1 MVLRLAKTEK
11 FDAVIALG
19 AVIRG
24 ATAHF
29 DYVAGEAAKGVAQA
43 SHATGVPVVFG
54 VLTTDTIEQAV
65 ERAGTKA
72 GNKGF
77 DAALAAIEM
86 VTLDA
91 ALLEGGPLGFPM
103 GARTTAREAAL
114 QMLYAVEATGGGAE
128 HAIGDFRREL
138 PGDAEGRDYADQ
150 IVRGVSEN
158 PTHVDELIRTASKN
172 WRVERMT
179 RVDRNILR
187 IGAWEL
193 EQSREVPRA
202 VIIDEAVEL
211 AKRYG
216 TEESSAFVNGVLDRI
231 AEDCGRVDLDKPTLL
246 TCER

>member
-1 MVLRLAKTEK
+1 
-11 FDAVIALG
+11 
-19 AVIRG
+19 
-24 ATAHF
+24 
-29 DYVAGEAAKGVAQA
+29 
-43 SHATGVPVVFG
+43 
-54 VLTTDTIEQAV
+54 
-65 ERAGTKA
+65 
-72 GNKGF
+72 
-77 DAALAAIEM
+77 
-86 VTLDA
+86 
-91 ALLEGGPLGFPM
+91 M

-114 QMLYAVEATGGGAE
+114 QMLYAVETTGGGAE
-128 HAIGDFRREL
+128 HVIGDFWREL

-158 PTHVDELIRTASKN
+158 TNHVDDLIRNASKN

-216 TEESSAFVNGVLDRI
+216 TEESGAFVNGVLDRI
-231 AEDCGRVDLDKPTLL
+231 AEDCGRIDLDKPSA
-246 TCER
+246 